1 MPSKSRLYILAAFM
15 STYMAIGIIS
25 PYISILVRNLGYSP
39 STVGLLLGI
48 FEAAGIAGPFVLGRL
63 VDRWGCYKPGL
74 LICVVLMLLPGI
86 PLAYTANPLA
96 SGLLLCVLAVGAK
109 ASIPLME
116 AMTTLVVG
124 KEGNYGKLR
133 SFSSLAFI
141 CSVLFLQWFP
151 FLPRNSSI
159 NIGIW
164 ISIMSLAAL
173 VFVAVLP
180 SRLSGRG
187 SRPAA
192 GNPGAAS
199 GRWLRNPRFI
209 LGLVMIALSRIGMSP
224 ILSFISLYVT
234 EYVRW
239 DAVGLVWAIAA
250 AAETPLIFFSGRIIR
265 YLKGPLRVMFLTG
278 FALILRLLIYTFLPY
293 PPAVI
298 AGQLLHSLCY
308 GLFHPAAVAF
318 ISANVPPEH
327 RATGMTIYISLGTG
341 LPTFLGNI
349 LGGYTV
355 EYFGY
360 PLLYGGYVIFPILAM
375 ALYFIIRRHKAD

>member
-25 PYISILVRNLGYSP
+25 PYISILVRGLGYSP
-39 STVGLLLGI
+39 SAVGLLLGI

-63 VDRWGCYKPGL
+63 VDRWGRYKPGL

-86 PLAYTANPLA
+86 PLAHTARPLA
-96 SGLLLCVLAVGAK
+96 SALLLCVLSIGTK
-109 ASIPLME
+109 SSIPLME

-133 SFSSLAFI
+133 SFSSIAFI

-164 ISIMSLAAL
+164 ISIMSLGAL
-173 VFVAVLP
+173 VFVLILP
-180 SRLSGRG
+180 ARLSAQG
-187 SRPAA
+187 SRPS
-192 GNPGAAS
+192 GGSPAS

-209 LGLVMIALSRIGMSP
+209 LGLVMIALSRLGMSP
-224 ILSFISLYVT
+224 VLSFISLYVT
-234 EYVRW
+234 EYVHW

-265 YLKGPLRVMFLTG
+265 YFKGPLRTIFFTG
-278 FALILRLLIYTFLPY
+278 FALILRLLIYAFLPY

-349 LGGYTV
+349 LGGYVV

-360 PLLYGGYVIFPILAM
+360 PLLYGGYTIFPILAF
-375 ALYFIIRRHKAD
+375 AVYAVIRRGKAD